1 MAHCKLVK
9 QLVATLALL
18 WRACWC
24 QSMAVYPRIELLARS
39 VITISVEELWH
50 SPTCNSASFHRGGS
64 GSSTETLSSGVAVP
78 ESSSSVER
86 DRMSGLG
93 SALERPVVH
102 GGGMGSELSGMG
114 SELSGIGSEAS
125 TGSRHL
131 LRRIYRRIARR
142 VHLRRRRLSTSGA
155 HGAGVDSLGPSAL
168 ADVLFLPVHEGYVRR
183 QWNTESTQQR
193 HHLQIAL
200 QSQRRASQGISM
212 ARRNEAQRMEQLR
225 MPQPGMPQPS
235 SIVPLLNNLSLLES
249 MSPAEMEQTWQTDKQ
264 PLSTDSSEDKDDT
277 VSTRRRTFRYT
288 LGRARDLYK
297 MLGRFEEFFGAKQP
311 DIGIQLDSTPSHE
324 HTSLLSASSL

>member
-24 QSMAVYPRIELLARS
+24 LSMAVYPRIELLARS

-102 GGGMGSELSGMG
+102 GGD

-155 HGAGVDSLGPSAL
+155 HGAGVDSPGPSAL
-168 ADVLFLPVHEGYVRR
+168 ADVLFLPVNEGYVRR

-235 SIVPLLNNLSLLES
+235 SIVTLLNNLSLLEA